1 MSSKLLN
8 ILLFTGARVRYGA
21 EEHMLTLLRELSRED
36 FRLFM
41 GCPPD
46 LAQAIRSDLPTDVQL
61 IEIPLGTKS
70 WWFNVRLLGKTLRD
84 NKIDVLHSHMSFSS
98 RFASPVGWF
107 CRVPLILETPHV
119 AENWRKGWLTS
130 SYLPDRLFG
139 RFVDYFVAV
148 SEANG
153 RYLTTTKGLPARK
166 VVVIRN
172 GCDLGR
178 FKAASADRGSLRRK
192 FGYSDTDPILVVPAR
207 LEPQKGHSVLIEAVP
222 LILKEFP
229 RLKVLCLGEGS
240 LRKDL
245 ETSVNAKGLQDTI
258 KFLGFQS
265 EIQDWFALA
274 DLMVLSSFYEG
285 LPLVA
290 IESLAASRPVVA
302 THVDG
307 TPEVVVNDVSG
318 TTVPP
323 GQPGPLAEAIC
334 RLLRRPDLIESLG
347 KGGRLLVE
355 TEFTQAK
362 QVSRTAELY
371 KRARK

>member
-1 MSSKLLN
+1 MSAKLLN

-21 EEHMLTLLRELSRED
+21 EEHMLTLLRELSRGD

-41 GCPPD
+41 ACPPD
-46 LAQAIRSDLPTDVQL
+46 LAEAIRSDLPTDVQL

-70 WWFNVRLLGKTLRD
+70 WLFNARLLGKTLRD

-178 FKAASADRGSLRRK
+178 FKVASADRGSLRRK
-192 FGYSDTDPILVVPAR
+192 LGYSDTDPILVVPAR

-245 ETSVNAKGLQDTI
+245 ESSVNAKGLQDTI

-318 TTVPP
+318 ITVPP

-347 KGGRLLVE
+347 KGGRRLVE

-371 KRARK
+371 KRAKK